1 MKHTEI
7 SNDVYKLFNE
17 DIHLL
22 FGYTPTCGTCKISER
37 MLDIA
42 NEMTKLPINK
52 CDLNF
57 YPEFCEKYE
66 IQSVPVLFIMKQEKV
81 IKRIYAFQSVPYLV
95 ENIQK
100 VIDDKNLS

>member
-1 MKHTEI
+1 MTHTEI
-7 SNDVYKLFNE
+7 SNDIYKHFDE

-42 NEMTKLPINK
+42 NQITQLPINK
-52 CDLNF
+52 SDLNF
-57 YPEFCEKYE
+57 YPEFCKDYE
-66 IQSVPVLFIMKQEKV
+66 IQSVPVLFIMKQDKV
-81 IKRIYAFQSVPYLV
+81 MKRIYAFQSVPFIV

-100 VIDDKNLS
+100 VIDAKNLS